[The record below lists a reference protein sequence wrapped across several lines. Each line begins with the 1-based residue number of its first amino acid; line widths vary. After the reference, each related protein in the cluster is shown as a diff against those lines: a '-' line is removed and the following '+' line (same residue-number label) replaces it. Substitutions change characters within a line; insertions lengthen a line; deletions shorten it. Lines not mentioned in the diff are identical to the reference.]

1 MSEKQTMTIAV
12 GDYDRTRP
20 LIDGRISI
28 PGRLS
33 TYTCPPFETMFSNA
47 FDKGAYEVSELSFS
61 NFVRLTARGSCAY
74 VGLPIFPSRSFRHS
88 AWYIRNGGPIRTP
101 EDLRGKRI
109 GVREYSMTA
118 AVVARG
124 ALADETGVRANEIEW
139 VIGDVDVKERDVIV
153 PTPLPSD
160 YKISALRPGSFLVDQ
175 LLNGEIDA
183 LLAYKPP
190 KAFKAGDTRI
200 VRLYEDYGS
209 REEAFYRRSGMFPIM
224 HLMGVRRDVLEN
236 DPGLPMALCDAFAQA
251 KNSALDT
258 LRSEQ
263 ALGVSLPWLVQ
274 EVSRTTALMGPD
286 WWPYGIARNRDT
298 LGSMLRYLHEQGL
311 VERTPTLEE
320 IFHSTTLET

>member
-1 MSEKQTMTIAV
+1 MSEKQAMTIAV

-20 LIDGRISI
+20 LIDGSIGI
-28 PGRLS
+28 PGRS
-33 TYTCPPFETMFSNA
+33 ATYTCPPFETMFSNA
-47 FDKGAYEVSELSFS
+47 FDKGAFEVSELSFS

-124 ALADETGVRANEIEW
+124 ALADETGVRADEIEW
-139 VIGDVDVKERDVIV
+139 IIGDVDVKERDVIV
-153 PTPLPSD
+153 PTPLPSN
-160 YKISALRPGSFLVDQ
+160 YRISALRPGSFLIDQ

-190 KAFKAGDTRI
+190 KAYKAGDTRI

-209 REEAFYRRSGMFPIM
+209 QEEAFYRRSGMFPIM
-224 HLMGVRRDVLEN
+224 HLMGVRRDVLES
-236 DPGLPMALCDAFAQA
+236 DPGLPMALYDAFAKA
-251 KNSALDT
+251 KDLALDT
-258 LRSEQ
+258 LHSEQ

-298 LGSMLRYLHEQGL
+298 LGSMFRYLHEQGL

-320 IFHSTTLET
+320 IFDSTTLET